1 MIKSLQNMKN
11 GVIPP
16 GSSSCLDNDGFIF
29 SLPGLLFDLN
39 ITSASASKLAG
50 LLTSDAN
57 TLADISA
64 QNGIIASTIRKI
76 TNNGDENKYIYLSDD
91 EDKEYKEIDIDE
103 LTSLLKTQVDKMNA
117 R

>member
-16 GSSSCLDNDGFIF
+16 GSSSCLDNNGFML

-50 LLTSDAN
+50 LLTSDVN
-57 TLADISA
+57 TLADI
-64 QNGIIASTIRKI
+64 
-76 TNNGDENKYIYLSDD
+76 
-91 EDKEYKEIDIDE
+91 
-103 LTSLLKTQVDKMNA
+103 
-117 R
+117 